1 MNHDPFCAVC
11 EFQLTCSTRSRFYCL
26 AALAAD
32 SIVSLPS
39 PSKVDTIATVDE
51 CRSHV
56 CGHSA
61 LPRNT

>member
-32 SIVSLPS
+32 SIVSLHA
-39 PSKVDTIATVDE
+39 VTRFFAIAVK
-51 CRSHV
+51 
-56 CGHSA
+56 G
-61 LPRNT
+61 